1 MDTSLDK
8 GTPEADA
15 LRALRDEVERLARRV
30 ACLEAGLVAGSAP
43 ATGPLAAPPAPSSAA
58 AVAAAPAPVDE
69 AEVTEEVLAVISAAV
84 AAFLGHKPHIRQI
97 RIAQAS
103 WAQQGRVS
111 IQASHALALY
121 AR

>member
-15 LRALRDEVERLARRV
+15 LRALRAEVERLAGRV
-30 ACLEAGLVAGSAP
+30 ASLEAALVAGRAAATAP
-43 ATGPLAAPPAPSSAA
+43 AA
-58 AVAAAPAPVDE
+58 AVAAPAEE